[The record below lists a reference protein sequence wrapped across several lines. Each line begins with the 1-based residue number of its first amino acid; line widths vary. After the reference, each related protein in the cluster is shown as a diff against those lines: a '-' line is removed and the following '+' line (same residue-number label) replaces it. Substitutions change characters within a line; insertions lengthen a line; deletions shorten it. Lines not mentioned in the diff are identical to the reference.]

1 MATTT
6 ILSSV
11 TAGGS
16 YPTDVSISASN
27 GCGSLCFIPTADIT
41 EQMTYELPAISV
53 DVIMP
58 DDSIYTNIQVLL
70 DNIQGDEPYII
81 PLYELPSSC
90 SLRVMPLFDK
100 YALKSHNEN
109 IECGFDGTIW
119 DTPTAI
125 FPISVVFDDTDISS
139 EGGSGGGGGG
149 QSGATVLSGSSN
161 PSSSLGS
168 DGDMYLKTT
177 NMVVESVTFA
187 KPQRVQFDYYM
198 NKDSVVE
205 LDCILPAPTD
215 SYDTPWGSRG
225 NTDHFIAYNG
235 GTLRYVYDGD
245 SGNIGNISSY
255 YNKRMLITV
264 SRTNIKVECEGST
277 IYDTAINGGTTTSDV
292 KLGLFALFT
301 SDSGST
307 AVGTSASG
315 TLYRCR
321 ISENGVVVRDYIP
334 HKDAF
339 GNYCL
344 YDTTSGVVYPPLG
357 GSITG
362 TEVQGNAVVDSGF
375 VKVNSEWQPL
385 IGTELADINIH
396 GGGGGGGSDVPQAF
410 TEGTY
415 IKLDSTASNI
425 VVSMSG
431 ELDYIVKMSFDNPA
445 AKQILGYN
453 LAANAYFGINI
464 SGEIAAEWSVDDTNT
479 HGISDIDPTAANTI
493 TVKFRTNERIELTVE
508 GSSEISLGYPS
519 GFPNYSSYTGFTVGS
534 SAVPASIYSAVFK
547 DTSGN
552 IISDLRPCKR
562 NKDNV
567 VGLYDVYNGIFY
579 PSTNAELH

>member
-6 ILSSV
+6 IISSV

-58 DDSIYTNIQVLL
+58 DDSVYTNIQIVL

-100 YALKSHNEN
+100 YALTSHNET
-109 IECGFDGTIW
+109 IECGFEGTIW
-119 DTPTAI
+119 DTPTAT

-139 EGGSGGGGGG
+139 EGGSGGGGG

-161 PSSSLGS
+161 PSSSIGS

-177 NMVVESVTFA
+177 NTVIESVTFT
-187 KPQRVQFDYYM
+187 KPQRIQLDYYM

-205 LDCILPAPTD
+205 LDCILPSPTD
-215 SYDTPWGSRG
+215 SYDTPLGSRG
-225 NTDHFIAYNG
+225 NTDHFVAYNG

-245 SGNIGNISSY
+245 SGNIGSISSY
-255 YNKRMLITV
+255 YNKRMLITI
-264 SRTNIKVECEGST
+264 SRTNIKVVCEGST
-277 IYDTAINGGTTTSDV
+277 VYDTAINGGTTTSDV

-301 SDSGST
+301 SNSGST
-307 AVGTSASG
+307 SSGTSASG

-321 ISENGVVVRDYIP
+321 ISENSVVVRDYIP
-334 HKDAF
+334 RKDAF

-344 YDTTSGVVYPPLG
+344 YDTISGVIYPPLG

-362 TEVQGNAVVDSGF
+362 TEVQGDAVVDSGF

-385 IGTELADINIH
+385 IGTELDDINTH
-396 GGGGGGGSDVPQAF
+396 GGGGPEPSPEPSYFPEDCPFRCNVQYLQTLQTQYSIAGRFYAKTNSEYAIGLGVRVTASGSVYTSQLFLSSVSPDAVAYSTGATFPAKGSIEFEGVTWYYSDTEYAQGGSYDV
-410 TEGTY
+410 
-415 IKLDSTASNI
+415 
-425 VVSMSG
+425 SG
-431 ELDYIVKMSFDNPA
+431 LHMYPDA
-445 AKQILGYN
+445 
-453 LAANAYFGINI
+453 LALPY
-464 SGEIAAEWSVDDTNT
+464 SEDD
-479 HGISDIDPTAANTI
+479 
-493 TVKFRTNERIELTVE
+493 L
-508 GSSEISLGYPS
+508 L
-519 GFPNYSSYTGFTVGS
+519 
-534 SAVPASIYSAVFK
+534 AVFSYVHATNI
-547 DTSGN
+547 TS
-552 IISDLRPCKR
+552 
-562 NKDNV
+562 
-567 VGLYDVYNGIFY
+567 
-579 PSTNAELH
+579 